1 MTMKPNRAGAGV
13 LPSSATSLSDL
24 VPFGSQ
30 NCKVQWE
37 VSKVAQYVPSR
48 EKTGDL
54 GAPMIQAASL
64 SGSTRAD
71 SA

>member
-1 MTMKPNRAGAGV
+1 
-13 LPSSATSLSDL
+13 
-24 VPFGSQ
+24 
-30 NCKVQWE
+30 